1 MSIYLTSS
9 LPPSPY
15 YSHLDLNPDFSGFE
29 SGFPPNSDCQ
39 NTNEYLHPTQSMK
52 ICVSVCVYSHLSNS
66 RGGWNK
72 RGGGVK
78 KLQNQ

>member
-9 LPPSPY
+9 LPPSPS

-52 ICVSVCVYSHLSNS
+52 ICVSVCVCTLISLIAEEVGINVE
-66 RGGWNK
+66 GL
-72 RGGGVK
+72 K